1 MEKYVF
7 DNKQSLIANFCA
19 ANHLHWLDH
28 VMDSVDYTY
37 HTSSLHRYSLLDHFI
52 CSQDL
57 VTNNERVLIHND
69 GDNMS
74 DHLAIS
80 WALPV
85 SVLPDVLKYKKESVW
100 KPMWEKA
107 DLDYY

>member
-1 MEKYVF
+1 
-7 DNKQSLIANFCA
+7 
-19 ANHLHWLDH
+19 
-28 VMDSVDYTY
+28 
-37 HTSSLHRYSLLDHFI
+37 
-52 CSQDL
+52 
-57 VTNNERVLIHND
+57 
-69 GDNMS
+69 MS

-80 WALPV
+80 CALPV